1 MTNKFTLQIDMRA
14 LKACSFCALSKKD
27 VDDDTDF
34 HGIIVEINNTDTIM
48 VGLGRQ
54 KMVVMRA
61 GNGLD
66 SLSGSKTFV
75 IPQESIEK
83 IKVTS
88 SKNIYG
94 WLTIDGTDV
103 LIECDESYQFSC
115 VDVAIPDWKRLVPES
130 VSNESANYRFED
142 LATMQRILELFH
154 PRNSIQIAQNGLN
167 FGVVCF
173 DYGCGSGFGVIA
185 PTRHKPTFSL
195 AEWARKSIQPE
206 IWKDMMEEFQN
217 AKKYA

>member
-27 VDDDTDF
+27 VDDDSDF

-66 SLSGSKTFV
+66 GLSGSKTFV
-75 IPQESIEK
+75 IPKESIEK

-103 LIECDESYQFSC
+103 LIECDESYQSSC

-130 VSNESANYRFED
+130 VSNESAHYRFED

-154 PRNSIQIAQNGLN
+154 PSNSIQIAQNGLN

-173 DYGCGSGFGVIA
+173 GYGCGFGVIA
-185 PTRHKPTFSL
+185 PTRHKPTFGL

-206 IWKDMMEEFQN
+206 IWKEFQEFQN